1 MTIVHYPTTP
11 RLAKLQQRDEDKK
24 ENDKAKNNLES
35 YVFENLELME
45 TEMVIAASQ
54 EEEREKIISSLRE
67 SITSFA
73 WRRRILL
80 IQRIAFD

>member
-1 MTIVHYPTTP
+1 MTAP
-11 RLAKLQQRDEDKK
+11 RLAELQQKDEDKK

-67 SITSFA
+67 STGFA
-73 WRRRILL
+73 WRKW
-80 IQRIAFD
+80 IQWITFGQHLAEY